1 MMNADYRLK
10 TIASLFAST
19 FLAVTLAG
27 CTASHSA
34 IRRATKA
41 EQARDFDTA
50 MQEYKIAL
58 DQNPANIDYQ
68 LKYEQARFAA
78 AFTHFQAGR
87 RALQANDLDTAK
99 KEFQRTVE
107 IDPTNDLAVQELQR
121 ISDIEQR
128 RAQQQAIP
136 ELSYEDMREATRTNP
151 TAQSQME
158 PKIQEPISVKM
169 TQDSKIVY
177 DTLAQIVGFNV
188 IFDKDFRGTTIPV
201 DLNNVDIFSAL
212 DIVAM
217 QTETFW
223 QPVNK
228 NTILVAQDNQT
239 KRREYEQQVLKTIY
253 LSNSVTATEITEA
266 ITAIRTLLN
275 VRYITQYSTMNAILI
290 RDTPDKVAIA
300 ERILQD
306 VDKSKPEVI
315 VDAMI
320 LEVDRN
326 TLRNFGI
333 SPPTTVLF
341 GNTNDTST
349 GAANSVVNVRDLDGI
364 NSGSFSVVI
373 PQPVA
378 QALATSSNAKLL
390 QNPSVRATDGKLA
403 AIHIGQKIPVPQ
415 GSFQP
420 AFVGATGTPVV
431 QYQYADVGVN
441 LDITPRVL
449 LNRDVSMQVQVV
461 VSALAGNRDV
471 GGVILPV
478 FSNRS
483 IQHEIR
489 LSEGETNVL
498 GGIISDSESTSIT
511 GLPILK
517 DIPVLKFLF
526 GMENKQRDK
535 SEIIVL
541 LTPHI
546 VRMPNITEDNLRGTY
561 IGTEANTRLR
571 NAPVMIGSQNPPTA
585 PSVPGSG
592 AAAAPAGPLPP
603 GVTVGTTTPPPPT
616 PPPAPRT
623 TTSAVSFSPATITL
637 PAGQATPVNITI
649 TGDNVFAADLTLSF
663 DPSSVKIQDIRDG
676 GFLSRDGQIIAL
688 VQNIDSEAGTARI
701 SLERPPGAPPL
712 SGTGSLVTLILEP
725 GTRKGDSALRIT
737 DFRVRDPQHNPY
749 VGKSAEARVTVP

>member
-1 MMNADYRLK
+1 MMNVDYRLK
-10 TIASLFAST
+10 TIASLFASAL
-19 FLAVTLAG
+19 LAVALTG

-34 IRRATKA
+34 YRRAIKA
-41 EQARDFDTA
+41 ELARDFDTA

-58 DQNPANIDYQ
+58 DQNPNNIDYQ
-68 LKYEQARFAA
+68 LKYQQARFAA
-78 AFTHFQAGR
+78 AFAHFQAGR
-87 RALQANDLDTAK
+87 VALERNDLDTAK
-99 KEFQRTVE
+99 KEFQRTLE
-107 IDPTNDLAVQELQR
+107 IDPTNDLAAQELQR
-121 ISDIEQR
+121 ISDIERQ
-128 RAQQQAIP
+128 RAQQQP
-136 ELSYEDMREATRTNP
+136 EPERNYEDMREATLTNP

-158 PKIQEPISVKM
+158 PKIHEPISVKM
-169 TQDSKIVY
+169 TQDSKVVY
-177 DTLAQIVGFNV
+177 ETLAQIAGFNV

-201 DLNNVDIFSAL
+201 DLNNIDIFSAL

-239 KRREYEQQVLKTIY
+239 KRREYEQQILKSIY

-275 VRYITQYSTMNAILI
+275 VRYITQYTTMNAILI

-320 LEVDRN
+320 LEVDIN

-333 SPPTTVLF
+333 NPPTSVVY
-341 GNTNDTST
+341 GNDTASAA
-349 GAANSVVNVRDLDGI
+349 AANNAVNFRNLDAI
-364 NSGSFSVVI
+364 NSGSFSLVI
-373 PQPVA
+373 PNPVA
-378 QALATSSNAKLL
+378 QALASSTNAKLL

-431 QYQYADVGVN
+431 QFQYADVGVN

-471 GGVILPV
+471 GGVVLPV

-489 LSEGETNVL
+489 LSEGETNIL
-498 GGIISDSESTSIT
+498 GGIITDSESTLVS

-526 GMENKQRDK
+526 GTENKQRDK

-546 VRMPNITEDNLRGTY
+546 VRMPDITEDDLRGIY

-571 NAPVMIGSQNPPTA
+571 NAPVMVGSQNPPA
-585 PSVPGSG
+585 PLGVPGSG
-592 AAAAPAGPLPP
+592 AAAARPLPP
-603 GVTVGTTTPPPPT
+603 GVTVGTTTPPPPPPA
-616 PPPAPRT
+616 PPPTPRT
-623 TTSAVSFSPATITL
+623 TTSTVSFSPATITL
-637 PAGQATPVNITI
+637 PPGQATPVNITV

-688 VQNIDSEAGTARI
+688 VQNIDSEKGTARI
-701 SLERPPGAPPL
+701 SLERPPGAVPL
-712 SGTGSLVTLILEP
+712 SGTGSLVTLMLEAAP
-725 GTRKGDSALRIT
+725 RKGDSSLKIT
-737 DFRVRDPQHNPY
+737 EFHLRDPQQNIY